1 MNTRD
6 LYNQWSSSY
15 DEVENKTRDLEKIA
29 GQRVLTGLNTGTVIE
44 LGCGTGKNTSWLAEA
59 ATHLTAVDFSE
70 DMMAVAK
77 GKIRRDNVV
86 FQQADISQPWTFTDR
101 KADLVTCS
109 LILEHIEDLHT
120 VFQQVRDHLR
130 DNGHFYVCELH
141 PFKQYSGSKA
151 RFDTPAGT
159 KVLRCYVHHL
169 TDYLEAAAASS
180 LSLADVREW
189 FDNEDRS
196 GMPRLISFLFRR

>member
-109 LILEHIEDLHT
+109 LILEHIKDLHT
-120 VFQQVRDHLR
+120 VFQQVRDHLK

-151 RFDTPAGT
+151 RFETPAGT
-159 KVLRCYVHHL
+159 KVLPCYVHHL

-180 LSLADVREW
+180 LSLADIREW

-196 GMPRLISFLFRR
+196 GLPRLISFLFRR